1 LEKRKHLIHLRHCR
15 GIGWKGIAKLVAR
28 HNDLSELYNVSFSQF
43 IEDYGFNQK
52 QAEIFYRDLHSID
65 VDRILKRY
73 IKEDITLITIYDKVY
88 PKRLKMIYDPPWI
101 LYAKGRSEWLNNE
114 KMLSI
119 VGTRTPTKAGLRA
132 MVKVIDPLVQNGW
145 TIVSGMA
152 LGIDGAA
159 HHYALESSTIAVLGS
174 GLLNLYPKQHREL
187 YDHIIDS
194 HLAISE
200 YSPNTPPNRWQFPER
215 NRIISGL
222 SLGTLVIEAREKSGS
237 LITADQALEQ
247 GREVFAL
254 PGNILNEN
262 TVGTHRLIQQG
273 AKLVT
278 SAEDICIELDV
289 RTASRSS

>member
-1 LEKRKHLIHLRHCR
+1 MEKRKRLIHLRHCR

-28 HNDLSELYNVSFSQF
+28 HNDLSELYHVSLPQF
-43 IEDYGFNQK
+43 IKDYGFNRK
-52 QAEIFYRDLHSID
+52 HAEVFYRDLHSID
-65 VDRILKRY
+65 IDKILRWY
-73 IKEDITLITIYDKVY
+73 AREGITLITIYDKVY
-88 PKRLKMIYDPPWI
+88 PNRLKMIYDPPWV
-101 LYAKGRSEWLNNE
+101 LYAKGQGEWLNNE
-114 KMLSI
+114 KMLSV

-132 MVKVIDPLVQNGW
+132 MVKVIDPLIQNGW

-152 LGIDGAA
+152 LGVDGAA
-159 HHYALESSTIAVLGS
+159 HHSALESSTIAVLGS
-174 GLLNLYPKQHREL
+174 GFLNPYPKQHLPL
-187 YDHIIDS
+187 YNHIIHS

-200 YSPNTPPNRWQFPER
+200 YPPNTPANRWQFPER

-222 SLGTLVIEAREKSGS
+222 SLGILVVEAGEKSGS

-254 PGNILNEN
+254 PGNIWNEN

-278 SAEDICIELDV
+278 SAEDIRIELDV
-289 RTASRSS
+289 KTADELC